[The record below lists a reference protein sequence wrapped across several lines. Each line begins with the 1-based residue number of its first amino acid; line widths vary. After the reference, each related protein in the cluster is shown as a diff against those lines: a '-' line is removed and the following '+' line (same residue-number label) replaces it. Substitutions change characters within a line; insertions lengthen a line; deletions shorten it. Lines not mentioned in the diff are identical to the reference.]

1 MKVRELVKETK
12 VSPRR
17 RCGGGNVTEVPFM
30 SFPEG
35 AHVAPS
41 FASIASLS
49 SSLISSKPLLP
60 NRSSSL
66 RGIVGM
72 VMLIGM
78 IQIVWVFHTTNI
90 IQTQSEAFH
99 VATDSMIYNIP
110 SRNMQ
115 HQSTTIILPQNR
127 SVTISTL
134 SKEKSRT
141 THKNSSVMT
150 SAMAKKNQ
158 KLGGNH
164 RKGAKNKK
172 NRRNHKMGAK
182 QNHHDHPVQHRC
194 AINMFG
200 LPRSFRDHVLPSLV
214 ENVIKVNARHDC
226 DYFVHYYNK
235 TEESSSRS
243 GIGGSID
250 PNDVLLLRQ
259 AVHQVYQSMNTTS
272 YLPRVHFVSDTDDDF
287 YQARNDTIFF
297 IDEMPKRHNLTEN
310 PYYTTR
316 SGYDHNTLINILK
329 MWHSQT
335 KVFQLMEATGKKA
348 TTARTSKTSKSSS
361 PYYTR
366 VAMLRID
373 VIYMTPIDVFRVP
386 NDLAPKRYDIFNTDL
401 GASWYH
407 PLEGPINRSD
417 YYFQDDKNTHVV
429 IPGFASHPINDRMII
444 GPYKAVKMWAT
455 ERWNLHPHYIT
466 LIQKRHYLKRFGLH
480 DERFLSHLLMPLMR
494 RKFKVPIMVDRNLYF
509 LRVRADGS
517 IWILD
522 SPFRNPRWREPK
534 LLQKL
539 LNRTCSSFRTK
550 VKFSPWQAKCTTDGP
565 TKDEEDDNKMDNKK
579 KKTTKKKM
587 KETKRNEKKTGK
599 KMKIG

>member
-1 MKVRELVKETK
+1 MKARELVKEIRL
-12 VSPRR
+12 SPRR
-17 RCGGGNVTEVPFM
+17 RCGGGGNVMEIPIT
-30 SFPEG
+30 SFPE
-35 AHVAPS
+35 VTNLAPS
-41 FASIASLS
+41 FGPIISLS
-49 SSLISSKPLLP
+49 SSPLSSKLMLA

-66 RGIVGM
+66 RGIVGV

-90 IQTQSEAFH
+90 LQAKSEAFH

-110 SRNMQ
+110 SRNMEL
-115 HQSTTIILPQNR
+115 QSTTSTTDQKRN
-127 SVTISTL
+127 VTT
-134 SKEKSRT
+134 
-141 THKNSSVMT
+141 SSME
-150 SAMAKKNQ
+150 
-158 KLGGNH
+158 
-164 RKGAKNKK
+164 KNKQKHRDNHKKGGKNK
-172 NRRNHKMGAK
+172 NRGR
-182 QNHHDHPVQHRC
+182 PIQHRC

-214 ENVIKVNARHDC
+214 ENVIKVNVRHDC
-226 DYFVHYYNK
+226 DYFIHYYNK

-250 PNDVLLLRQ
+250 PNHVLLLRQ
-259 AVHQVYQSMNTTS
+259 AVYQVYQSMNISS
-272 YLPRVHFVSDTDDDF
+272 YLPRVEFVSDTDDDF
-287 YQARNDTIFF
+287 YLARNDTIYF
-297 IDEMPKRHNLTEN
+297 IDEMPKRYNLTEN

-348 TTARTSKTSKSSS
+348 AHNSQTSKSSS

-401 GASWYH
+401 GASWH
-407 PLEGPINRSD
+407 NPLEGPISRSD
-417 YYFQDDKNTHVV
+417 YYFQDDQNIHVV

-444 GPYKAVKMWAT
+444 GPYKAVKLWAT
-455 ERWNLHPHYIT
+455 ERWNLHPQYI
-466 LIQKRHYLKRFGLH
+466 QQLKRRPFLRAYGLH
-480 DERFLSHLLMPLMR
+480 DERLLSHLLMPLMR
-494 RKFKVPIMVDRNLYF
+494 KQYNVPIMVDRNLYF

-565 TKDEEDDNKMDNKK
+565 TKDEDDNKMDKNKNK
-579 KKTTKKKM
+579 STKDTKKKQ
-587 KETKRNEKKTGK
+587 TKNKKNLK
-599 KMKIG
+599 RDAIG

>member
-1 MKVRELVKETK
+1 MPITSL
-12 VSPRR
+12 P
-17 RCGGGNVTEVPFM
+17 EV
-30 SFPEG
+30 
-35 AHVAPS
+35 ANVAPS
-41 FASIASLS
+41 FAPIVSLS
-49 SSLISSKPLLP
+49 SPPFSSNLHRIVLA
-60 NRSSSL
+60 NWSSSL
-66 RGIVGM
+66 RRIFGIVI
-72 VMLIGM
+72 LIGL

-90 IQTQSEAFH
+90 LQTESEAFH
-99 VATDSMIYNIP
+99 LATDSMIYNIP
-110 SRNMQ
+110 SRNMLL
-115 HQSTTIILPQNR
+115 QSKTTISDQNR
-127 SVTISTL
+127 NVTTTSTL
-134 SKEKSRT
+134 AKQTNRT
-141 THKNSSVMT
+141 INQNRNVTTT
-150 SAMAKKNQ
+150 SAVTNKKQ
-158 KLGGNH
+158 KDRGNH
-164 RKGAKNKK
+164 KKRAKNNKYRGNHKGAKNQ
-172 NRRNHKMGAK
+172 NRVRH
-182 QNHHDHPVQHRC
+182 VQHRC

-200 LPRSFRDHVLPSLV
+200 LPRSFRDYVLPSLV
-214 ENVIKVNARHDC
+214 ENVIKVNVRHDC
-226 DYFVHYYNK
+226 DYIVHYYNK

-259 AVHQVYQSMNTTS
+259 AVHQVYESMNITS
-272 YLPRVHFVSDTDDDF
+272 YLPRVEFVSDTDDNF
-287 YQARNDTIFF
+287 YHARNDTIYF

-348 TTARTSKTSKSSS
+348 AHTSKLSKSSS
-361 PYYTR
+361 PYYAR

-386 NDLAPKRYDIFNTDL
+386 NDPAPKRYDIFNTDL
-401 GASWYH
+401 GASWNH

-417 YYFQDDKNTHVV
+417 YYFEDDQNTHVV

-444 GPYKAVKMWAT
+444 GPYEAVKLWAT

-480 DERFLSHLLMPLMR
+480 DERLLSHLLMPLMR

-522 SPFRNPRWREPK
+522 SPFRNARWREPK

-539 LNRTCSSFRTK
+539 LHRTCASFRTK
-550 VKFSPWQAKCTTDGP
+550 VKFSPWQAKCTDDGP
-565 TKDEEDDNKMDNKK
+565 TKEEDDDKKMGKKKNKTTKEKK
-579 KKTTKKKM
+579 KKK
-587 KETKRNEKKTGK
+587 NEKTGK
-599 KMKIG
+599 RK